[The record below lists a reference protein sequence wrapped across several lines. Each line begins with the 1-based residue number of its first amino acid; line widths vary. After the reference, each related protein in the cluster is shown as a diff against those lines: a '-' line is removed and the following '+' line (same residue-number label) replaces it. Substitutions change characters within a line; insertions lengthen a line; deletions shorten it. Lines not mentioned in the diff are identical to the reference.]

1 MGGPFRRTKAII
13 NTQALQQN
21 CRNMH
26 AFAPASKV
34 LAIVKADAYG
44 HGALTVARALQGCAE
59 QLGVAFIDEALDLR
73 QAGIEQPIVLLDGCF
88 SQAELDLC
96 VQHQFVPVIHNTQQV
111 QELLTAS
118 LTSALVV
125 WLKLDTGMHRLGLNN
140 DDFQHAL
147 QQLTASKNVHEVL
160 AMTHFA
166 SADNTASDYTNVQLA
181 QFDDALRSH
190 PELGCSVANSAG
202 LAHWPAA
209 RRAWLRSGLLLYGVT
224 PNPDLPAPF
233 AITPVMT
240 LTAPVIAVRDIPVD
254 AYVGYGCRW
263 QAQRPSRIATLAI
276 GYGDGYPRHAS
287 DGTPVWLHGREVPLV
302 GRVSMDMI
310 TIDVTDLPQVA
321 IGDEAELWGQHL
333 SVHKVAQ
340 KCDTISY
347 ELLTR
352 VSSRVPRE
360 II

>member
-1 MGGPFRRTKAII
+1 MGVPFRRTKAII
-13 NTQALQQN
+13 NTQALRQN

-26 AFAPASKV
+26 AFAPDSKV
-34 LAIVKADAYG
+34 LATVKADAYG

-73 QAGIEQPIVLLDGCF
+73 QAGIELPIVLLDGCF
-88 SQAELDLC
+88 SEAELDLC
-96 VQHQFVPVIHNTQQV
+96 CQHHFIPVIHNTEQV
-111 QELLTAS
+111 QELLAATLS
-118 LTSALVV
+118 KPLVV
-125 WLKLDTGMHRLGLNN
+125 WLKLDTGMHRLGLNST
-140 DDFQHAL
+140 DFQQAL
-147 QQLTASKNVHEVL
+147 DQLTASTNVSQII

-166 SADNTASDYTNVQLA
+166 DADNTASDYTNEQLA
-181 QFDDALRSH
+181 QFDRVLDNY
-190 PELGCSVANSAG
+190 PDIPCSVANSAG

-209 RRAWLRSGLLLYGVT
+209 RREWLRSGLLLYGVT
-224 PNPDLPAPF
+224 PNPDLSAPF

-240 LTAPVIAVRDIPVD
+240 LTAPVIAVRDIPAG

-263 QAQRPSRIATLAI
+263 QARRPTRIATLAI

-287 DGTPVWLHGREVPLV
+287 DGTPVWLHGHEVPLV

-310 TIDVTDLPQVA
+310 TVDVTDMPEVA
-321 IGDEAELWGQHL
+321 IGDEAELWGQNL

-352 VSSRVPRE
+352 VSPRVPRE